1 MSHVHRLLTV
11 PLALAALAALLLPSP
26 ARADVLLTPFV
37 GVNFGG
43 SASSAVADFI
53 GSQSHTTFG
62 GSVAVMGGG
71 IFGVEGDLGYSP
83 RFFGTDLRVAGVP
96 VSLAQNNVLTAMGN
110 LIVGVPL
117 QGHSGTGVRPY
128 AVAGLG
134 LIRQNVSLV
143 DGLVNYGAND
153 LGFDIGGGVLVFFS
167 KNIGIRGDLRYFR
180 SISGNTIGDL
190 IDLQPG
196 AFNFTRATIGVT
208 FRY

>member
-1 MSHVHRLLTV
+1 MSHVRRLATA

-43 SASSAVADFI
+43 SARSALADFI

-83 RFFGTDLRVAGVP
+83 RFFGTHLRVAGVP

-128 AVAGLG
+128 GVAGLG

-153 LGFDIGGGVLVFFS
+153 LDCDDTSFLVNPGAPEQCNVLDDNCKLASRRCRTVGQIAIP
-167 KNIGIRGDLRYFR
+167 NGIRLFCCWY
-180 SISGNTIGDL
+180 
-190 IDLQPG
+190 
-196 AFNFTRATIGVT
+196 GVA
-208 FRY
+208 RR